1 VKFCL
6 IIGIEYLEFINTFL
20 YFSICTGLAWDRDGD
35 LLGIIC
41 DGSSN
46 FMLWEANTSKT
57 QQINPVFKDNLT
69 CILWSKVSQ
78 TVAVTSA
85 KGNLTIYDYASTK

>member
-1 VKFCL
+1 V
-6 IIGIEYLEFINTFL
+6 FL
-20 YFSICTGLAWDRDGD
+20 YFRICTGLAWDRDGD

-41 DGSSN
+41 DGSSS
-46 FMLWEANTSKT
+46 FMLWEANSSKT

-85 KGNLTIYDYASTK
+85 KGNLTIYDYTTTKLEYNFILFL